1 MSSHV
6 SIQIN
11 DISGTD
17 ISQNDISQNDISQND
32 ISQNDSN
39 SDSYSDESYSEPE
52 NVKIKQKKIDKKLL
66 RKMSVFKKI
75 QTFIKKKESHNKKR
89 GFNTWKTNANKKGK
103 PSLLLYKESKKCN
116 DIEEVNYDFDYAHSI
131 TANGNYYNYVS
142 YFDVEKSIQ
151 KMYYDTSE
159 YYSYAMD
166 ILATY
171 VRGQKLIYMES
182 KFYCETRLNFLM
194 FPAIFLSS
202 LTSVLTSVVDKD
214 EMGMTILS
222 GISAMIAF
230 LLAIVSYLKLDAQSE
245 AHKTSAH
252 QYDKLQSMCEF
263 SSGYFL
269 LSSNRQND
277 KKFMNKIE
285 TDVEAKMEEIKDKI
299 KEIKETNQFVV
310 PRTIR
315 YRYITIYNLNV
326 FSIIK
331 KIENKRR
338 EYVIRLKDITNRI
351 NHLQCELSNKNE
363 SEKSM
368 RLRKK
373 KIKIA
378 YDTKNEALRMILL
391 LKSAFSIIDQIF
403 ANEIKQ
409 AEIEKRK
416 LCSKCCYKPHPDLLE
431 KNLFMK
437 EIMDPFKHYKG
448 WSSMDDKLKENKVY
462 DLERVINKYRKRIMN
477 EKKSVNLAKLCSQFI
492 SELKIQLEK

>member
-1 MSSHV
+1 
-6 SIQIN
+6 
-11 DISGTD
+11 
-17 ISQNDISQNDISQND
+17 
-32 ISQNDSN
+32 
-39 SDSYSDESYSEPE
+39 
-52 NVKIKQKKIDKKLL
+52 
-66 RKMSVFKKI
+66 
-75 QTFIKKKESHNKKR
+75 
-89 GFNTWKTNANKKGK
+89 
-103 PSLLLYKESKKCN
+103 
-116 DIEEVNYDFDYAHSI
+116 
-131 TANGNYYNYVS
+131 
-142 YFDVEKSIQ
+142 
-151 KMYYDTSE
+151 MYYDTSE

-214 EMGMTILS
+214 EMGMTVLS

-277 KKFMNKIE
+277 KKYMSKIE
-285 TDVEAKMEEIKDKI
+285 GEVEDKMGMIRDKI

-351 NHLQCELSNKNE
+351 NHLQCELCNSKNI
-363 SEKSM
+363 KNIA
-368 RLRKK
+368 LRKK

-403 ANEIKQ
+403 ENEIKQ
-409 AEIEKRK
+409 AETEKHK
-416 LCSKCCYKPHPDLLE
+416 LCSSCCYKKPENVLE
-431 KNLFMK
+431 KNIFMN
-437 EIMDPFKHYKG
+437 EIMDPFKNYKG
-448 WSSMDDKLKENKVY
+448 WSSMDDRLKESNVH
-462 DLERVINKYRKRIMN
+462 DFEEVIRRYQKRLLN
-477 EKKSVNLAKLCSQFI
+477 EKKSNNLAKLCSQFI
-492 SELKIQLEK
+492 SELNILLEK

>member
-1 MSSHV
+1 MDHV
-6 SIQIN
+6 IITIN
-11 DISGTD
+11 DISDNIQDVNTIEKGLCGNVLN
-17 ISQNDISQNDISQND
+17 NDISSNITACQVSNVNVKTVDIKLLNKFNK
-32 ISQNDSN
+32 IIEKIKKGTLMEGFKKWKNN
-39 SDSYSDESYSEPE
+39 SD
-52 NVKIKQKKIDKKLL
+52 L
-66 RKMSVFKKI
+66 
-75 QTFIKKKESHNKKR
+75 
-89 GFNTWKTNANKKGK
+89 KGK
-103 PSLLLYKESKKCN
+103 PSLRLYKEKKMCS
-116 DIEEVNYDFDYAHSI
+116 DIEDVSYDFDYSHSI
-131 TANGNYYNYVS
+131 TGNGNYYNYVS

-202 LTSVLTSVVDKD
+202 LTSVLTSVVDKTQ
-214 EMGMTILS
+214 MGMTILS
-222 GISAMIAF
+222 AISAMIAF

-269 LSSNRQND
+269 LSANRQDD
-277 KKFMNKIE
+277 KEYMDKIE
-285 TDVEAKMEEIKDKI
+285 EMVEEKMEMIKDKI
-299 KEIKETNQFVV
+299 NEIKETNQFVV
-310 PRTIR
+310 PRIIR
-315 YRYITIYNLNV
+315 YRYLTIYNLNV

-351 NHLQCELSNKNE
+351 NHLQCEMNNKSVASNKITII
-363 SEKSM
+363 
-368 RLRKK
+368 LRKK
-373 KIKIA
+373 KLKIA
-378 YDTKNEALRMILL
+378 FETKNEALRMILL

-409 AEIEKRK
+409 AEIEKGHI
-416 LCSKCCYKPHPDLLE
+416 LSKCCYKARKPVSE
-431 KNLFMK
+431 NNLFMS
-437 EIMDPFKHYKG
+437 EIMDPFKNYSG
-448 WSSMDDKLKENKVY
+448 WASIDDKLKESEAY
-462 DLERVINKYRKRIMN
+462 DLERIIKKYQIKISG
-477 EKKSVNLAKLCSQFI
+477 EKKTNLSKICGSFI
-492 SELKIQLEK
+492 SELNFHLEK

>member
-1 MSSHV
+1 M
-6 SIQIN
+6 
-11 DISGTD
+11 
-17 ISQNDISQNDISQND
+17 
-32 ISQNDSN
+32 
-39 SDSYSDESYSEPE
+39 
-52 NVKIKQKKIDKKLL
+52 
-66 RKMSVFKKI
+66 
-75 QTFIKKKESHNKKR
+75 
-89 GFNTWKTNANKKGK
+89 
-103 PSLLLYKESKKCN
+103 KKCN

-202 LTSVLTSVVDKD
+202 LTSVLTSVVDKN
-214 EMGMTILS
+214 ELGMTTLS

-269 LSSNRQND
+269 LSSNRQDD
-277 KKFMNKIE
+277 KKYMNKIE
-285 TDVEAKMEEIKDKI
+285 GEVEEKMEIIRDKI

-351 NHLQCELSNKNE
+351 NHLQCEVCHSKCE
-363 SEKSM
+363 EQTS
-368 RLRKK
+368 LRKK
-373 KIKIA
+373 KIKFA

-403 ANEIKQ
+403 ANEIKHG
-409 AEIEKRK
+409 EIEKRR
-416 LCSKCCYKPHPDLLE
+416 LFSQCCYKAPQNVLE
-431 KNLFMK
+431 KNIFMS
-437 EIMDPFKHYKG
+437 EIMDPFKDYKG
-448 WSSMDDKLKENKVY
+448 WSSMDDKLKESEVY
-462 DLERVINKYRKRIMN
+462 DLERIIKKYQNKLLDD
-477 EKKSVNLAKLCSQFI
+477 KKKPNNLAKLCSQFI
-492 SELKIQLEK
+492 SELNIQLEK

>member
-1 MSSHV
+1 MSDH
-6 SIQIN
+6 IAIE
-11 DISGTD
+11 ITD
-17 ISQNDISQNDISQND
+17 IS
-32 ISQNDSN
+32 
-39 SDSYSDESYSEPE
+39 
-52 NVKIKQKKIDKKLL
+52 NVKIDLSNNDLSGNFIKKETKKMV
-66 RKMSVFKKI
+66 RKMSVYNKFK
-75 QTFIKKKESHNKKR
+75 TFIKNKTKHDKER
-89 GFNTWKTNANKKGK
+89 GFKKWKDNSDLKGK
-103 PSLLLYKESKKCN
+103 PSLLLYKETKKCS
-116 DIEEVNYDFDYAHSI
+116 DIEEVNCDFDYAHSI
-131 TANGNYYNYVS
+131 TTNGNYYNYVS

-182 KFYCETRLNFLM
+182 KYYCETRLNYLM

-202 LTSVLTSVVDKD
+202 LTSVLTSVVEKTDL
-214 EMGMTILS
+214 GMTILS

-269 LSSNRQND
+269 FSSNRQND
-277 KKFMNKIE
+277 KKYMNKIE
-285 TDVEAKMEEIKDKI
+285 SEVEDKMSDIKDKI

-351 NHLQCELSNKNE
+351 NHLQCELSNGKD
-363 SEKSM
+363 KKACD
-368 RLRKK
+368 LRKK
-373 KIKIA
+373 KIKFA
-378 YDTKNEALRMILL
+378 YNTKNEALRMILL

-403 ANEIKQ
+403 SNEIKQ

-416 LCSKCCYKPHPDLLE
+416 IYSKCCYKPPKNPLE
-431 KNLFMK
+431 KNMFMN

-448 WSSMDDKLKENKVY
+448 WSSMDDKLKESDANN
-462 DLERVINKYRKRIMN
+462 LERIIKKYQRKLIEGKR
-477 EKKSVNLAKLCSQFI
+477 KKNLAKLYMQFI
-492 SELKIQLEK
+492 SELKMQLEK

>member
-1 MSSHV
+1 MSENVEMVIIDMSN
-6 SIQIN
+6 N
-11 DISGTD
+11 DLSNNDLSNNDLSNTD
-17 ISQNDISQNDISQND
+17 MS
-32 ISQNDSN
+32 
-39 SDSYSDESYSEPE
+39 
-52 NVKIKQKKIDKKLL
+52 NVKITGKHLA
-66 RKMSVFKKI
+66 RKMSVLKKF
-75 QTFIKKKESHNKKR
+75 QYFITKQEKHDKKR
-89 GFNTWKTNANKKGK
+89 GFNKWKKNSDLKGK
-103 PSLLLYKESKKCN
+103 PSLLLHKESKKCN
-116 DIEEVNYDFDYAHSI
+116 GIEEVNYDFDYAHSI

-214 EMGMTILS
+214 ELGMTILS

-269 LSSNRQND
+269 LSSNRQDD
-277 KKFMNKIE
+277 KKYMNKIE
-285 TDVEAKMEEIKDKI
+285 TEVEEKMEIIRDKI

-315 YRYITIYNLNV
+315 YRYLTIYNLNV

-351 NHLQCELSNKNE
+351 NHLQCELCHSKCGE
-363 SEKSM
+363 QTK
-368 RLRKK
+368 LRKK
-373 KIKIA
+373 KIKFA

-403 ANEIKQ
+403 ANEIKH
-409 AEIEKRK
+409 AEIEKRR
-416 LCSKCCYKPHPDLLE
+416 LFSQCCYKPPENVLE
-431 KNLFMK
+431 KNIFMN
-437 EIMDPFKHYKG
+437 EIMDPFKNYKG
-448 WSSMDDKLKENKVY
+448 WSSMDDKLKESDVY
-462 DLERVINKYRKRIMN
+462 DLEKIIIKYQQKLLN
-477 EKKSVNLAKLCSQFI
+477 GKKKSNNLAKICSQFI
-492 SELKIQLEK
+492 SELNIQLEK

>member
-1 MSSHV
+1 MSNEV
-6 SIQIN
+6 VIDVK
-11 DISGTD
+11 DISG
-17 ISQNDISQNDISQND
+17 NDISQNILDISHSSLNV
-32 ISQNDSN
+32 
-39 SDSYSDESYSEPE
+39 ELT
-52 NVKIKQKKIDKKLL
+52 NVKLEKKLA
-66 RKMSVFKKI
+66 RKMSVFQKI
-75 QTFIKKKESHNKKR
+75 QTFIKKKEKHNKKK
-89 GFNTWKTNANKKGK
+89 GFNKWKENTDKKGK
-103 PSLLLYKESKKCN
+103 PSLLFHEPQEKC
-116 DIEEVNYDFDYAHSI
+116 DGIEEVNVDFDYAHSI
-131 TANGNYYNYVS
+131 TTNGNYYNYVS

-214 EMGMTILS
+214 EMGMTVLS

-277 KKFMNKIE
+277 KKYMSKIE
-285 TDVEAKMEEIKDKI
+285 GEVEDKMGMIRDKI

-351 NHLQCELSNKNE
+351 NHLQCELCNSKNI
-363 SEKSM
+363 KNIA
-368 RLRKK
+368 LRKK

-403 ANEIKQ
+403 ENEIKQ
-409 AEIEKRK
+409 AETEKHK
-416 LCSKCCYKPHPDLLE
+416 LCSSCCYKKPENVLE
-431 KNLFMK
+431 KNIFMN
-437 EIMDPFKHYKG
+437 EIMDPFKNYKG
-448 WSSMDDKLKENKVY
+448 WSSMDDRLKESNVH
-462 DLERVINKYRKRIMN
+462 DFEEVIRRYQKRLLN
-477 EKKSVNLAKLCSQFI
+477 EKKSNNLAKLCSQFI
-492 SELKIQLEK
+492 SELNILLEK

>member
-1 MSSHV
+1 MSDNVIIEVTDISL
-6 SIQIN
+6 N
-11 DISGTD
+11 DISLNDIPTID
-17 ISQNDISQNDISQND
+17 ISNNIHKKNN
-32 ISQNDSN
+32 SN
-39 SDSYSDESYSEPE
+39 
-52 NVKIKQKKIDKKLL
+52 NVKNLV
-66 RKMSVFKKI
+66 RKMSVFKKF
-75 QTFIKKKESHNKKR
+75 QTYVKKKELHNKTR
-89 GFNTWKTNANKKGK
+89 GFNRWKKNSDLKGK
-103 PSLLLYKESKKCN
+103 PSLLLHKQIKKCN

-202 LTSVLTSVVDKD
+202 LTSVLTSVVDKTQI
-214 EMGMTILS
+214 GMTILS

-277 KKFMNKIE
+277 KKYMNKIE
-285 TDVEAKMEEIKDKI
+285 SEVEDKMEEIKDKI

-351 NHLQCELSNKNE
+351 NHLQCELNNSVDK
-363 SEKSM
+363 KTVL
-368 RLRKK
+368 LRKK
-373 KIKIA
+373 KIKFA

-403 ANEIKQ
+403 SNEIKQ
-409 AEIEKRK
+409 AEIEKRQMY
-416 LCSKCCYKPHPDLLE
+416 SKCCYKPHKNPLE
-431 KNLFMK
+431 KNAFMN

-448 WSSMDDKLKENKVY
+448 WTSMDDKLKESNVK
-462 DLERVINKYRKRIMN
+462 DLEKIIIKYQKKILS
-477 EKKSVNLAKLCSQFI
+477 EKKKPDLANLYMRFI
-492 SELKIQLEK
+492 SELKMQLEK

>member
-1 MSSHV
+1 MSEHITIEIS
-6 SIQIN
+6 
-11 DISGTD
+11 DISNT
-17 ISQNDISQNDISQND
+17 
-32 ISQNDSN
+32 
-39 SDSYSDESYSEPE
+39 
-52 NVKIKQKKIDKKLL
+52 KIDMSNNNLFVNDLSLIQHETKQIS
-66 RKMSVFKKI
+66 RKMSVYKKFKS
-75 QTFIKKKESHNKKR
+75 FIKKKTNHDIER
-89 GFNTWKTNANKKGK
+89 GFKKWKHNSDLKGK
-103 PSLLLYKESKKCN
+103 PSLLLYKETKKCN
-116 DIEEVNYDFDYAHSI
+116 DIEEVNCDFDYAHSI

-182 KFYCETRLNFLM
+182 KYYCETRLNYLM

-202 LTSVLTSVVDKD
+202 LTSVLTSVVEKS
-214 EMGMTILS
+214 ELGMTILS

-277 KKFMNKIE
+277 KKYMNKIE
-285 TDVEAKMEEIKDKI
+285 GEVEEKMTNIKDKI

-351 NHLQCELSNKNE
+351 NHLQCEISNDENKKNCA
-363 SEKSM
+363 
-368 RLRKK
+368 LRKK
-373 KIKIA
+373 KIKFA

-403 ANEIKQ
+403 SNEIKH
-409 AEIEKRK
+409 AEIEKRQ
-416 LCSKCCYKPHPDLLE
+416 LYSKCCYKAHKNPLE
-431 KNLFMK
+431 KNIFMN
-437 EIMDPFKHYKG
+437 EIMDPFKNYKG
-448 WSSMDDKLKENKVY
+448 WTSMDDKLKENEVSN
-462 DLERVINKYRKRIMN
+462 LERIIKKYQRKLVDG
-477 EKKSVNLAKLCSQFI
+477 KKKKNLAKLYMQFI

>member
-1 MSSHV
+1 MSENIVIEVVDISN
-6 SIQIN
+6 N
-11 DISGTD
+11 DISN
-17 ISQNDISQNDISQND
+17 NDIS
-32 ISQNDSN
+32 
-39 SDSYSDESYSEPE
+39 
-52 NVKIKQKKIDKKLL
+52 
-66 RKMSVFKKI
+66 RKMYVFKKI
-75 QTFIKKKESHNKKR
+75 QTYIKKNEKRNKSR
-89 GFNTWKTNANKKGK
+89 GFNKWKKNSDLKGK
-103 PSLLLYKESKKCN
+103 PSLLLHKELKKCN

-131 TANGNYYNYVS
+131 TTNGNYYNYVS

-182 KFYCETRLNFLM
+182 KFYCETRLNYLM

-202 LTSVLTSVVDKD
+202 LTSVLASVVEKSDI
-214 EMGMTILS
+214 GMTILS

-277 KKFMNKIE
+277 KKYMNKIE
-285 TDVEAKMEEIKDKI
+285 GEVEEKMEVIKDKI

-315 YRYITIYNLNV
+315 YRYIAIYNLNV

-338 EYVIRLKDITNRI
+338 EYVIRLKDVTNRI
-351 NHLQCELSNKNE
+351 NHLQCELNNSKD
-363 SEKSM
+363 EKIIL
-368 RLRKK
+368 LRKK
-373 KIKIA
+373 KIKFA

-391 LKSAFSIIDQIF
+391 LKSAFSIIDKIF
-403 ANEIKQ
+403 SNEIKQ

-416 LCSKCCYKPHPDLLE
+416 FFSQCCYKPHKNPLE
-431 KNLFMK
+431 KNAFMN
-437 EIMDPFKHYKG
+437 EIMNPFKHYKG
-448 WSSMDDKLKENKVY
+448 WTSIDDKLKENKVN
-462 DLERVINKYRKRIMN
+462 DLEKIIIKYQQKILN
-477 EKKSVNLAKLCSQFI
+477 EKKKNNLTKISVEFI
-492 SELKIQLEK
+492 SELKMHLEK

>member
-1 MSSHV
+1 MSNYI
-6 SIQIN
+6 SIEITDISNN
-11 DISGTD
+11 DISNN
-17 ISQNDISQNDISQND
+17 ISINDSNDISNSDI
-32 ISQNDSN
+32 SN
-39 SDSYSDESYSEPE
+39 SDISNNFPCVKSE
-52 NVKIKQKKIDKKLL
+52 VKKMA
-66 RKMSVFKKI
+66 RKMSVFKKFQQFI
-75 QTFIKKKESHNKKR
+75 IKKDIHSKKIGFEKWKENSDL
-89 GFNTWKTNANKKGK
+89 KGK
-103 PSLLLYKESKKCN
+103 PSLLLYNENKKCN

-202 LTSVLTSVVDKD
+202 LTSVLTSVVDKN
-214 EMGMTILS
+214 ELGMTILS

-230 LLAIVSYLKLDAQSE
+230 LLAIVSYLKLDAQSNS
-245 AHKTSAH
+245 HKTSAH

-269 LSSNRQND
+269 LSSNRKDD
-277 KKFMNKIE
+277 KEYMSKIE
-285 TDVEAKMEEIKDKI
+285 DEVEEKMENIRDKI

-351 NHLQCELSNKNE
+351 NHLQCELCHSKCKENTT
-363 SEKSM
+363 
-368 RLRKK
+368 LRKK
-373 KIKIA
+373 KIKFA
-378 YDTKNEALRMILL
+378 YETKNEALRMILL

-403 ANEIKQ
+403 ANEIKH
-409 AEIEKRK
+409 AEKEKHR
-416 LCSKCCYKPHPDLLE
+416 LCSQCCYKTPENVLE
-431 KNLFMK
+431 KNIFMS
-437 EIMDPFKHYKG
+437 EIMDPFKDYKG
-448 WSSMDDKLKENKVY
+448 WSSMDDKLKESEVY
-462 DLERVINKYRKRIMN
+462 DLEKIIKKYQNKLLDD
-477 EKKSVNLAKLCSQFI
+477 KKKPNNLAKLCSQFI
-492 SELKIQLEK
+492 SELNIQLEK

>member
-1 MSSHV
+1 MSEHV
-6 SIQIN
+6 EMLIIDISNN
-11 DISGTD
+11 DISNNN
-17 ISQNDISQNDISQND
+17 ISNNDISNDLSNND
-32 ISQNDSN
+32 LF
-39 SDSYSDESYSEPE
+39 
-52 NVKIKQKKIDKKLL
+52 NVKIEANIA

-75 QTFIKKKESHNKKR
+75 QHFIKKKEKHNKKR
-89 GFNTWKTNANKKGK
+89 GFNKWKKNSDLKGK
-103 PSLLLYKESKKCN
+103 PSLLLHKEMKKCN

-202 LTSVLTSVVDKD
+202 LTSVLTSVVDKN
-214 EMGMTILS
+214 ELGMTTLS

-269 LSSNRQND
+269 LSSNRQDD
-277 KKFMNKIE
+277 KKYMNKIE
-285 TDVEAKMEEIKDKI
+285 GEVEEKMEIIRDKI

-351 NHLQCELSNKNE
+351 NHLQCEVCHSKCE
-363 SEKSM
+363 EQTS
-368 RLRKK
+368 LRKK
-373 KIKIA
+373 KIKFA

-403 ANEIKQ
+403 ANEIKHG
-409 AEIEKRK
+409 EIEKRR
-416 LCSKCCYKPHPDLLE
+416 LFSQCCYKAPQNVLE
-431 KNLFMK
+431 KNIFMS
-437 EIMDPFKHYKG
+437 EIMDPFKDYKG
-448 WSSMDDKLKENKVY
+448 WSSMDDKLKESEVY
-462 DLERVINKYRKRIMN
+462 DLERIIKKYQNKLLDD
-477 EKKSVNLAKLCSQFI
+477 KKKPNNLAKLCSQFI
-492 SELKIQLEK
+492 SELNIQLEK